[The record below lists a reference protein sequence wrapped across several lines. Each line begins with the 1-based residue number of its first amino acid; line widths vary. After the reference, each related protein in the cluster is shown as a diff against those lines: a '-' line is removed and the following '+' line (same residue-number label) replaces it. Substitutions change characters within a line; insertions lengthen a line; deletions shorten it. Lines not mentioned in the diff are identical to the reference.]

1 MTASAVRLAIVHDRL
16 TVFGGAE
23 RLVLAL
29 QRIWPTA
36 DLFASVVDDALV
48 ADAGFANVRTTYLQ
62 HLPAAGRLGRASLPL
77 HPHAFGRLELDG
89 YDAVISSSAFFAK
102 CIRPPAGVPHLSIC
116 YTPPRFL
123 WDFRDTHL
131 TERSGRV
138 ERAAISLISPALR
151 RADLRGA
158 RGVDQWITNSSYTAD
173 AVARHYGET
182 AVVIAPPVDVEHYE
196 PAVTRGGYLLA
207 IARLDPYKRID
218 RAIEASAQLGIPL
231 KVIGDGADAAR
242 LRAISGREVELL
254 GWVEEAAKFEL
265 VRGALALVAPQVED
279 FGIAMVEALAAG
291 VPVVAPAAGGALDI
305 VESGR
310 TGVLYDPEDPGALV
324 NAIRQVEQLDVV
336 PEDLHA
342 ASLRFSEPAFAN
354 AMREVV
360 DATIAR
366 SPAR

>member
-1 MTASAVRLAIVHDRL
+1 MRVAIVHDRL

-36 DLFASVVDDALV
+36 DLFVGV
-48 ADAGFANVRTTYLQ
+48 ADRELAERAGFVNLQTTYLQ
-62 HLPAAGRLGRASLPL
+62 RLPGAAALGRASLPL
-77 HPHAFGRLELDG
+77 HPHAFGRLQLHRYE
-89 YDAVISSSAFFAK
+89 AVISSSAFFAK
-102 CIRPPAGVPHLSIC
+102 CVRPPAGVPHVSFC
-116 YTPPRFL
+116 HTPPRFL
-123 WDFRDTHL
+123 WDFSDSHL
-131 TERSGRV
+131 TDRSGRM
-138 ERAAISLISPALR
+138 ERAAVAVVRPALR

-158 RGVDQWITNSSYTAD
+158 SGVDQFLANSSFIAD
-173 AVARHYGET
+173 AVARHYGKP
-182 AVVIAPPVDVEHYE
+182 AIVIPPPVDVDRYE

-218 RAIEASAQLGIPL
+218 RAIEASARLGIPL
-231 KVIGDGADAAR
+231 KVIGDGVDAAR
-242 LRAISGREVELL
+242 LRAISGPEVELL
-254 GWVEEAAKFEL
+254 GWVEEAAKIEL

-310 TGVLYDPEDPGALV
+310 TGVLYDPDDPGALD
-324 NAIRQVEQLDVV
+324 NAIRKVQQLEVI
-336 PEDLHA
+336 PADLHA
-342 ASLRFSEPAFAN
+342 SALRFSEPAFAS

-360 DATIAR
+360 DATVAR